1 MNMAGYLKTPAGA
14 HGHFPAHPGL
24 GAGIGSGLAGMPMPA
39 LGHFG
44 IGHSLDSVPFPQG
57 MVQEQTRKMQATTP
71 TATEQTDSTYPIH
84 PHENETEQT
93 ITNSSDTLNISTA

>member
-1 MNMAGYLKTPAGA
+1 MNSNVSKTSPIAGEHSGGGSLLAQMNMAGYLKTPAGA

-24 GAGIGSGLAGMPMPA
+24 SAGIGSGLAGMPMPA

-57 MVQEQTRKMQATTP
+57 KSYVL
-71 TATEQTDSTYPIH
+71 SY
-84 PHENETEQT
+84 
-93 ITNSSDTLNISTA
+93 ISFIVRN